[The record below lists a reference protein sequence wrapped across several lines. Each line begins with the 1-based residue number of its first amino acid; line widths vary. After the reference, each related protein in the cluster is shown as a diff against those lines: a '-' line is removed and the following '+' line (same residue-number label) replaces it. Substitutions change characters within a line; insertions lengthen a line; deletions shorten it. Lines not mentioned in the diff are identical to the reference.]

1 MQPLAAENGRE
12 TGRGNQRTFCK
23 SGPVETFYT
32 LVVQQTT
39 EDPLPTDNARL
50 LVPVEKTYVSPEE

>member
-1 MQPLAAENGRE
+1 MCRIIA
-12 TGRGNQRTFCK
+12 CK
-23 SGPVETFYT
+23 SGPVGTFYT

-39 EDPLPTDNARL
+39 EDPLPPDNARL